1 MNHGFSPSKS
11 HKRLLTSDKPG
22 IREIKEETKEET
34 TPNHRIHPT
43 PLHKQAHSAI
53 AISNDSTHI
62 FTVTQQRIA
71 YAMLLRASQR
81 ELPRPPHKAEVSVV
95 SVKQSPVFFQ
105 RCANVNNVS
114 TRAVDASRDPTD
126 KVSSIARPNTDSVVL
141 IGIE

>member
-34 TPNHRIHPT
+34 TPNHRIYTT

-81 ELPRPPHKAEVSVV
+81 ELPRPPHKAEVSEV
-95 SVKQSPVFFQ
+95 
-105 RCANVNNVS
+105 NVDTEAEKSKRDYTIICENS
-114 TRAVDASRDPTD
+114 TFIP
-126 KVSSIARPNTDSVVL
+126 
-141 IGIE
+141 